1 LLDSVVT
8 DPAATVSAVTDPA
21 GSVSAV
27 TDAPGPGQAP
37 RILFVPVSGT
47 YGMGE
52 YARSMAIAHAAS
64 RRWRDAAI
72 HFVLS
77 REAPYAADA
86 PFPATLLASSP
97 TFHSKAVIE
106 LLEKWRP
113 GVVVFDNAGRTAQ
126 LRAARRLGARVV
138 YISARPRQRRKAFR
152 WQWMRLID
160 EHWIAYPEFSAGSLR
175 FFERLKLKLVGRPVV
190 RYLDVILPRADLGR
204 RRAIL
209 SRAGCGAGTFVLLV
223 PGGGTG
229 HPGADDAVGRFLAAA
244 RALAARGV
252 PTVYVGPTGAGADR
266 RTSDGSAAT
275 GEAGEPNWHPLGPL
289 PQADLAEL
297 MRSARLIVA
306 NGGSTLLQAI
316 ACGGACI
323 AVPIARDQIERTR
336 RCVAAGVAVAAAL
349 DAAGMV
355 QAADRLLQNEPQ
367 RAALAERAA
376 HLELADGVEVAIQ
389 ALCALVEAAPHA
401 APR

>member
-1 LLDSVVT
+1 
-8 DPAATVSAVTDPA
+8 
-21 GSVSAV
+21 
-27 TDAPGPGQAP
+27 
-37 RILFVPVSGT
+37 
-47 YGMGE
+47 MGE
-52 YARSMAIAHAAS
+52 YARCMAIAHAAS
-64 RRWRDAAI
+64 GRWQDAAI

-86 PFPATLLASSP
+86 PFPATLLTSSP

-106 LLEKWRP
+106 LLEGWRP
-113 GVVVFDNAGRTAQ
+113 DVVVFDNAGRTAQ
-126 LRAARRLGARVV
+126 LRAACRLGAHVV

-152 WQWMRLID
+152 WHWMRLID
-160 EHWIAYPEFSAGSLR
+160 EHWIAYPEFSAGSLGL
-175 FFERLKLKLVGRPVV
+175 FEKLKLKMVGRPVV

-209 SRAGCGAGTFVLLV
+209 SRAGCGAGTFVLVV

-229 HPGADDAVGRFLAAA
+229 HPGADDAVGQFMAAA
-244 RALAARGV
+244 RALASQGV
-252 PTVYVGPTGAGADR
+252 PTVYVGPTSAGA
-266 RTSDGSAAT
+266 
-275 GEAGEPNWHPLGPL
+275 AGEPNWHPLGPL

-323 AVPIARDQIERTR
+323 AVPIAKDQIERTR
-336 RCVAAGVAVAAAL
+336 RCVAAGVAAAAAL

-355 QAADRLLQNEPQ
+355 QAAERLLQNEPQ
-367 RAALAERAA
+367 RAALVGRAA
-376 HLELADGVEVAIQ
+376 QLKLADGVEVAIQ
-389 ALCALVEAAPHA
+389 ALCALVESAQRA

>member
-1 LLDSVVT
+1 LLESAVT
-8 DPAATVSAVTDPA
+8 DPAATVPAVTDPA

-52 YARSMAIAHAAS
+52 YARSTAIAHAAS
-64 RRWRDAAI
+64 RRWQDAAI
-72 HFVLS
+72 HFALS

-86 PFPATLLASSP
+86 PFPATLFASSP

-229 HPGADDAVGRFLAAA
+229 HPGADEAVGQFTAAA
-244 RALAARGV
+244 RTLAARGV
-252 PTVYVGPTGAGADR
+252 PTVYVGPASAGADGC
-266 RTSDGSAAT
+266 TSGGTAAI

-323 AVPIARDQIERTR
+323 AVPIAGDQIERTR

-355 QAADRLLQNEPQ
+355 QAAERLLQNEPQ

-376 HLELADGVEVAIQ
+376 HLELADGLEVAIQ
-389 ALCALVEAAPHA
+389 ALCALVEAAPHS

>member
-1 LLDSVVT
+1 VT

-21 GSVSAV
+21 GGVSAV

-52 YARSMAIAHAAS
+52 YARSVAIAHAAS
-64 RRWRDAAI
+64 RRWQDAAI

-106 LLEKWRP
+106 LLERWRP

-229 HPGADDAVGRFLAAA
+229 HPGADDAVGRFTAAA
-244 RALAARGV
+244 RTLAARGV
-252 PTVYVGPTGAGADR
+252 PTVYVGPTSAGADR
-266 RTSDGSAAT
+266 CTSGGSAAT

>member
-64 RRWRDAAI
+64 RRWQDAAI

-86 PFPATLLASSP
+86 PFPATLLTSSP

-106 LLEKWRP
+106 LLERWRP

-229 HPGADDAVGRFLAAA
+229 HPGADDAVGRFTAAA
-244 RALAARGV
+244 RTLAARGV
-252 PTVYVGPTGAGADR
+252 PTVYVGPTSAGADR
-266 RTSDGSAAT
+266 RTSGGSAAT

-297 MRSARLIVA
+297 MRSARLILA

-323 AVPIARDQIERTR
+323 AVPIAGDQIERTR

-389 ALCALVEAAPHA
+389 ALSALVAAAPHA

>member
-1 LLDSVVT
+1 MT

-64 RRWRDAAI
+64 RRWQDAAI

-106 LLEKWRP
+106 LLERWRP

-229 HPGADDAVGRFLAAA
+229 HPGADDAVGQFTAAA
-244 RALAARGV
+244 RTLAARGV
-252 PTVYVGPTGAGADR
+252 PTVYVGPTSAGADR
-266 RTSDGSAAT
+266 RTSGGSAAT

-297 MRSARLIVA
+297 MRSARLILA

-323 AVPIARDQIERTR
+323 AVPIAGDQIERTR